1 MKPVGLGLSP
11 KLFDRLFKL
20 RDTDL
25 EEHEPLHGLVPLQQD
40 DPRLQSSTQILV
52 ARVGISHCDA
62 NKSGQ
67 IPVKTR
73 ILAISLLA
81 KFNLTDRRVH
91 KQRFGGRGRSPMQH
105 L

>member
-1 MKPVGLGLSP
+1 MKTVGLDLKTFERLSM
-11 KLFDRLFKL
+11 LW
-20 RDTDL
+20 DTDL

-62 NKSGQ
+62 NKCGQ

-73 ILAISLLA
+73 ILASCLLSLI
-81 KFNLTDRRVH
+81 
-91 KQRFGGRGRSPMQH
+91 
-105 L
+105 

>member
-1 MKPVGLGLSP
+1 MLW
-11 KLFDRLFKL
+11 
-20 RDTDL
+20 DTHL

-62 NKSGQ
+62 NKGGQ

-73 ILAISLLA
+73 ILAGESIKS
-81 KFNLTDRRVH
+81 RGSE
-91 KQRFGGRGRSPMQH
+91 GGAAHRCSICDSPLCRGS
-105 L
+105 